1 MGARI
6 QSIDFLT
13 SWRHNLGKSTPDLT
27 WYISLFF
34 VCHILSLPKIL
45 KTTLN
50 CMHTILKYVAKP
62 VSLHDFGLTSV
73 QWFINNV
80 VNKRNFKNG
89 ICLSLSWNSV
99 FTGEVT
105 HFQVQFIVFLF
116 WITLNATI
124 FRNIKNMYH
133 FLALHEV

>member
-13 SWRHNLGKSTPDLT
+13 SWTHNLGKTTPDLT

-80 VNKRNFKNG
+80 VNERNFKNG
-89 ICLSLSWNSV
+89 ICLSISWNSV

-105 HFQVQFIVFLF
+105 HFQVHFIVLF
-116 WITLNATI
+116 SELLLMPLSLEIL
-124 FRNIKNMYH
+124 KHMYH

>member
-6 QSIDFLT
+6 QSIDYLI
-13 SWRHNLGKSTPDLT
+13 SWRHNLGKSTPALA
-27 WYISLFF
+27 WFISLFF
-34 VCHILSLPKIL
+34 WCHILSLPKIL
-45 KTTLN
+45 KTTIKW
-50 CMHTILKYVAKP
+50 MHTILKYVAKP
-62 VSLHDFGLTSV
+62 VSLHDFRLTSV

-80 VNKRNFKNG
+80 VNKRSSKNG
-89 ICLSLSWNSV
+89 ICLSLNWNWM

-105 HFQVQFIVFLF
+105 HFQVHFIVLLF

-124 FRNIKNMYH
+124 FRNIQNMYH